1 MSQTH
6 PKSILRREGSYG
18 IDAPYLLAVPLV
30 LIAWNLAQGII
41 SKKPWP
47 FIAAGVV
54 AASMGCGLY
63 TSRRGKFV
71 VWSQLL
77 DQLNLR
83 GDERI
88 LDVGCGRGAVLL
100 LAAQRLTKGRAVGV
114 DLWRRSDQSGNSLE
128 AAQRNAVVEGVAEHV
143 ELHTGDM
150 TLLPYQENSFDVV
163 VSNVAIH
170 NVKGSTAR
178 RKAIEEIVFSSR
190 WDRPMAHWHSML
202 L

>member
-1 MSQTH
+1 MKERSR
-6 PKSILRREGSYG
+6 ILERKGSYG

-30 LIAWNLAQGII
+30 LIAWNLSQAII
-41 SKKPWP
+41 SKRPWP

-54 AASMGCGLY
+54 AASMACGLY

-100 LAAQRLTKGRAVGV
+100 LAAQRLTKGRAEIG
-114 DLWRRSDQSGNSLE
+114 R
-128 AAQRNAVVEGVAEHV
+128 AHV
-143 ELHTGDM
+143 
-150 TLLPYQENSFDVV
+150 
-163 VSNVAIH
+163 
-170 NVKGSTAR
+170 
-178 RKAIEEIVFSSR
+178 
-190 WDRPMAHWHSML
+190 
-202 L
+202 